1 MHRDAKIYV
10 AGHRGLVGS
19 ALLRKLDAEGFTN
32 VVYRTHDELD
42 LTRQAEVEE
51 YLFQEKPEYVFVS
64 AARAGGIKANMLEP
78 ASFYYI
84 NAMIAT
90 NVIDASHRAGVTK
103 LLYLGS
109 SCIYP
114 RIAPQP
120 LSEDQ
125 LLDGKLE
132 PTNEAYAIA
141 KIAGL
146 RMCDYYREQYGSNF
160 ISAMPTSLYGINDN
174 FDLTTGHLL
183 PSMMRKFHEAK
194 LRDDPEMVIWG
205 TGTVYRELMDVDD
218 LANAMVFLME
228 KYDEPGHINVGTGLD
243 YSINEY
249 ADMIRRTVGYKG
261 EIVHDLS
268 QPDGIPRKL
277 LDISKIRALGW
288 KPEVAIEDGIAK
300 LYAWFSEN
308 YDQIMADLGE
318 QPH

>member
-19 ALLRKLDAEGFTN
+19 ALLRKLDAEGFGN
-32 VVYRTHDELD
+32 IVYRAHAELD
-42 LTRQAEVEE
+42 LTRQADVEDF
-51 YLFQEKPEYVFVS
+51 LLQEKPEYVFVS
-64 AARAGGIKANMLEP
+64 AARAGGIRANMLEP

-194 LRDDPEMVIWG
+194 LRNDPQMVIWG

-218 LANAMVFLME
+218 LANALVFLME
-228 KYDEPGHINVGTGLD
+228 KYDEPGHVNVGTGVD
-243 YSINEY
+243 YSINQY
-249 ADMIRRTVGYKG
+249 ADMIRRTVGYEG
-261 EIVHDLS
+261 
-268 QPDGIPRKL
+268 
-277 LDISKIRALGW
+277 
-288 KPEVAIEDGIAK
+288 
-300 LYAWFSEN
+300 
-308 YDQIMADLGE
+308 
-318 QPH
+318 